1 MEIPKDHNARPGDM
15 RFADL
20 NGNHDID
27 NGGNTVDN
35 PGDRKIIG
43 NSEPRYMYT
52 ISLSADWNGFFLSA
66 LFDGVGKQDWYPSA
80 ESTFWGQYN
89 RPYNQLPTWHIG
101 NYWTENHRDAY
112 LPRYT
117 AYYPPFYKGLANT
130 RYLQDVS
137 YIRLKNFQ
145 FGYNLPQ
152 KWISKIGLSKVS
164 VYFSGENLWS
174 WSPLYRHTRD
184 YDVLTAS
191 KGSDTDLSGSNV
203 NKGDAMNYPTMRI
216 FSLGISITY

>member
-1 MEIPKDHNARPGDM
+1 MPICRATPP
-15 RFADL
+15 
-20 NGNHDID
+20 
-27 NGGNTVDN
+27 
-35 PGDRKIIG
+35 
-43 NSEPRYMYT
+43 T
-52 ISLSADWNGFFLSA
+52 I
-66 LFDGVGKQDWYPSA
+66 
-80 ESTFWGQYN
+80 
-89 RPYNQLPTWHIG
+89 
-101 NYWTENHRDAY
+101 
-112 LPRYT
+112 
-117 AYYPPFYKGLANT
+117 PPFYKGLANT

-137 YIRLKNFQ
+137 YIRLKNLQ